1 MPFPKNVHDSE
12 YEFLIAG
19 RVDGPAAHQLEVE
32 ILETIRAGA
41 SRIYLNLS
49 EATFLCSAG
58 IRVILQYHRQ
68 MKNEGKSLLVTRPS
82 AAVHEILEL
91 TGFRSTLVEKI

>member
-1 MPFPKNVHDSE
+1 MPIPKNIHDSD

-19 RVDGPAAHQLEVE
+19 RVDGPMANQLEVE
-32 ILETIRAGA
+32 LLETMRLGA
-41 SRIYLNLS
+41 LRIYLNMA

-68 MKNEGKSLLVTRPS
+68 MSKEGKTLLVTRPS
-82 AAVHEILEL
+82 APVHEILDL
-91 TGFRSTLVEKI
+91 TGFRQMLVEKI